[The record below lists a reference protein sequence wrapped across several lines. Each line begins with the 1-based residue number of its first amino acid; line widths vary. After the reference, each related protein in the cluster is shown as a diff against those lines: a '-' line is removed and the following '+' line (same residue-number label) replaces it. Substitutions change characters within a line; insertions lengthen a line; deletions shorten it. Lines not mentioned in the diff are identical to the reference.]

1 MKSKKSFGGTSLIRM
16 EKRHLKAALLI
27 VLFAA
32 LAYWADPLLLK
43 FLGLVPLL
51 WIGLPV
57 ALFGVV
63 RLLASIRTGGSR
75 ESGLALLCAVLK
87 FGCFVALVIPA
98 NHFMQERAVAA
109 AKAYPDSVVPL
120 LEAYRDVHG
129 AYPTSLDQVHA
140 APPLPR
146 LLRSRWGYHSDGK
159 AFTFSFPQ
167 PGMFGGW
174 QYHSERMVWHL
185 ST

>member
-1 MKSKKSFGGTSLIRM
+1 M

-27 VLFAA
+27 ALFAA
-32 LAYWADPLLLK
+32 LAFWADPLLLK

-57 ALFGVV
+57 ALCGLV
-63 RLLASIRTGGSR
+63 RLLVAIKTGDSR
-75 ESGLALLCAVLK
+75 ESGLALLGAVLK

-120 LEAYRDVHG
+120 LEAYREVHG
-129 AYPTSLDQVHA
+129 AYPASLDQVQA

-146 LLRSRWGYHSDGK
+146 LLRNRWGYHSDGK
-159 AFTFSFPQ
+159 SFTFSFPQ

-174 QYHSERMVWHL
+174 QYHSERMKWDL